1 MTKHELER
9 PQSSDSPLKRAK
21 QESALAPTFN
31 GRYKQPDFSA
41 GFFNAF
47 HHRQSFH
54 DAASDAKVYPDPYPA
69 AVLPNFL
76 ESTVYLQKLREELL
90 EEPYFHKSNDL
101 YEFYQSEDLR
111 LSKKPHIKA
120 FKEAI
125 YSHEFFAMM
134 SALTGIDLDP
144 SIIDLNGNQYHEGCY
159 LLCHDDDIKNE
170 KEGRRIAFILYL
182 VDDDW
187 SAADGGA
194 LDLFRCDANG
204 HPVEVVQSLVPSRNS
219 LAFFELSPMSYHQVA
234 EVLSKTKSRV
244 SISGWFHGALQTKL
258 ISKSMP
264 FRPMEKNQ
272 DETLESLI
280 NPDYLTKAA
289 MKNILSVFLD
299 QSSIELQR
307 FLKPEVYDQ
316 LLAEMASSSSST
328 DDNNNND
335 NKMSIWDEH
344 VGPRHVRC
352 YSRASGKQPS
362 LPIPPM
368 MARLQ
373 RLLTSHLFT
382 DYLRKITNLGLL
394 SVFSELRMF
403 EKGDYTLL
411 HDHALE
417 RTGLDVVFSMPD
429 FGPGQSEWS
438 ESWGGGA
445 THYVSDKTTLLT
457 LLPRHNTLSVVLR
470 DEGTLR
476 FVRYLNYRV
485 KSAKRRELSLLYTI
499 NEDDDEDVDEE
510 EEEEEDQEQD
520 DKKPMDVDE

>member
-1 MTKHELER
+1 MAKHVLEH
-9 PQSSDSPLKRAK
+9 PQNSDAPLKRAK
-21 QESALAPTFN
+21 QEGAVAPTFN
-31 GRYKQPDFSA
+31 GRYGQADFSA
-41 GFFNAF
+41 EFFKAF
-47 HHRQSFH
+47 HQRQSFH

-76 ESTVYLQKLREELL
+76 ESTEYLQKLREELL

-125 YSHEFFAMM
+125 YSQQFFAMM

-194 LDLFRCDANG
+194 LDLFKCDTNG

-258 ISKSMP
+258 VSKSMP
-264 FRPMEKNQ
+264 FRSLEENQ
-272 DETLESLI
+272 VETLEGLI

-289 MKNILSVFLD
+289 MKNILNVFLD

-307 FLKPEVYDQ
+307 FLQPAVYDQ
-316 LLAEMASSSSST
+316 LLAEMASSSAE
-328 DDNNNND
+328 DK
-335 NKMSIWDEH
+335 KMSIWDEQ

-352 YSRASGKQPS
+352 YSRASGKPS
-362 LPIPPM
+362 SPPIPPT

-373 RLLTSHLFT
+373 RLLTSRVFT

-429 FGPGQSEWS
+429 FGPGQQEWS

-499 NEDDDEDVDEE
+499 DEDDDEE
-510 EEEEEDQEQD
+510 EEEEEEEGEEDQEQD
-520 DKKPMDVDE
+520 GKKPMDVDE